1 MPVPTSNPQGT
12 QVAIA
17 VLAAIA
23 AYLFAAHWRMT
34 LRVIVIAV
42 IALAVYGAVVGI
54 DGVSSLM
61 SPHHR

>member
-12 QVAIA
+12 EVAVA
-17 VLAAIA
+17 VLAVIA
-23 AYLFAAHWRMT
+23 AYLFVAHWRTT
-34 LRVIVIAV
+34 LRVIFVAV
-42 IALAVYGAVVGI
+42 IALAIFGAVVGI